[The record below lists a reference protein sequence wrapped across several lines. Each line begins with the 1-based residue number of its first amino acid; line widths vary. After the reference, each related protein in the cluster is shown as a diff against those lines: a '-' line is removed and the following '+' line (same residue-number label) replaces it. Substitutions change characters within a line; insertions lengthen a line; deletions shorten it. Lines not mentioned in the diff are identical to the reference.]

1 MGIALNKTT
10 PTESSVY
17 SDYAWSL
24 IKGADGVP
32 GAPGS
37 DGVTTYT
44 WVKYGTS
51 AAGAGLSDDPTG
63 KTYIGLA
70 FNKTTAT
77 ESTVAT
83 DYTWSLIQ
91 GPAGSTGATGVGI
104 TSVTPYFQQTAA
116 AASAPALP
124 TASPP
129 PAPWTSTEPAYA
141 ANTALWRTERILYT
155 NSTFAYTAVS
165 KVSSYAAAA
174 VAQATAD
181 GKNQIIYSTSDAT
194 GTTFV
199 TGDTW
204 RKVTT
209 LGAGG
214 KIIKEWTFTSGAW
227 QTKVY
232 SGLTLTDLDAG
243 SITTGF
249 LDVANRIQA
258 GSLVI
263 GQINT
268 LQSTLDAKAG
278 QDYVQSRATDLVTNG
293 TGLLGD
299 NTNFSGFVI
308 DKTDAPIGPALSFD
322 VNPAGVAATKFVDEY
337 LPVDTSK
344 KYKFSF
350 QAKQKGT
357 TAGGYMYSGVAAF
370 DAYKL
375 QLSPQYTMYQPN
387 TLTTLAVQLNPGDTT
402 ITIATPATP
411 FYGSAGKNAG
421 ASTHFRSIIWWDYV
435 DQGGKVWA
443 PETYSRNWSGSNY
456 WADGGITGN
465 VITLNAP
472 YVGPVRPVGTKLS
485 NGSSGGT
492 YMYGGAVNSVV
503 PKDWTAY
510 SATITGIATN
520 GASPSFATGWP
531 AGTSFAR
538 IIWLTDRT
546 SVGASD
552 TLSKHSVASVSLSD
566 ASAAQATADAVTTL
580 TDGWRYTGTTEING
594 GSIRTDTIDVIKL
607 KAGSTFTQDLNV
619 ANTFTLG
626 TATLD
631 GLIKSYGYTDAG
643 TSGFKLAKSGLVIK
657 GTGNVVD
664 GATIPTNTIDVNSI
678 KTSTLTATTINLGAT
693 GVINVDS
700 TGSIKSNNYALNS
713 TGYKLSNTGLEIN
726 DGSIDAKVLKT
737 NTAIIGDLTVGQ
749 SGGASGTIKSYDYVA
764 GSAGWKIGKNLFE
777 INNGSIAAAAL
788 NIQQGQN
795 IVPPAYADF
804 EFVPSFYNSNL
815 LVSSNATATIMTSG
829 ARFNKQYL
837 SLRTNTA
844 AAASVT
850 LGTLTTDY
858 NIPVEAGQTYIVSA
872 WLKTGSVATA
882 TYFYP
887 RWSTGVQ
894 GSGMYLGILPA
905 NGSWQRISSV
915 LTVPAGVTAM
925 NIFVY
930 SSTTTI
936 GAGFDIDG
944 VQVEIKEGALNSPST
959 WTPPSMTSVDGG
971 IIRTGEIRSN
981 TNVTVNSV
989 SQPAWSINMSGNAQF
1004 GDALVRGK
1012 MLVGQSGADVDAGQ
1026 SYIASGNYVA
1036 NTTGWKIDSSGNT
1049 EFNSGMYRGLL
1060 GAKVV
1065 KAGNIDVGAI
1075 DAENIKLGVFNK
1087 NLVRDPSFEETY
1099 SIDTASTS
1107 NYDKWRIIDQTVGTG
1122 GTVSA
1127 VRYASPR
1134 SGAWALKL
1142 ATSTVGSPTNQIQ
1155 VYSPNIAVTPGQTYV
1170 LSINAAKLTS
1180 ATVRFYVRIAG
1191 GSTQDLTE
1199 YPASSPGTQIPFS
1212 GEDGATFLENQDLT
1226 NAGDPADPN
1235 AFDNFTGQFTVPAGV
1250 NWVAVRVFNWS
1261 PSSGTA
1267 LVVDDVSVI
1276 PLGTGATELTSAGLR
1291 LFGPDGT
1298 EVASFVANRPNY
1310 FTVIK
1315 DGVNVATV
1323 DDSGDAAFNNG
1334 RFSGDLSVGGAPL
1347 IGPAY
1352 EDYSPGQN
1360 SPISPLSVIE
1370 QLPWGLVQWGG
1381 KYSNSGATNTTTGIG
1396 IMEIAVQILR
1406 GRMYKLCTSPL
1417 RVRSSVAGDAVEVR
1431 VHVEYGTY
1439 LNEDSFPAQPQVTS
1453 TQLCRVPISTIDNVQ
1468 GEAITLNKLV
1478 QWGFAD
1484 GDTITHAYNARLL
1497 LTVARV
1503 AGTGNVFVNGSSDD
1517 PIEFW
1522 LEDIGPARNSGGS
1535 DNDGGGG
1542 VIYQPAPKKTY
1553 VKTFRST
1560 SAATYKGSG
1569 AKRTDTTDVVQGYD
1583 SYNGNGKGLWIFPTM
1598 TGYIGGSA
1606 VINKIEIYAYANH
1619 WYYNSGGTAR
1629 IYAHNYSGAPGSSP
1643 SMSYVT
1649 QSTGWPKPGGRWVTL
1664 PNVGGLYNSFHD
1676 GTLKGFGMGPGPS
1689 TSKTY
1694 YGRFNGGT
1702 AALIRVTYTK

>member
-1 MGIALNKTT
+1 
-10 PTESSVY
+10 
-17 SDYAWSL
+17 
-24 IKGADGVP
+24 
-32 GAPGS
+32 
-37 DGVTTYT
+37 
-44 WVKYGTS
+44 
-51 AAGAGLSDDPTG
+51 
-63 KTYIGLA
+63 
-70 FNKTTAT
+70 
-77 ESTVAT
+77 
-83 DYTWSLIQ
+83 
-91 GPAGSTGATGVGI
+91 
-104 TSVTPYFQQTAA
+104 
-116 AASAPALP
+116 
-124 TASPP
+124 
-129 PAPWTSTEPAYA
+129 
-141 ANTALWRTERILYT
+141 
-155 NSTFAYTAVS
+155 
-165 KVSSYAAAA
+165 
-174 VAQATAD
+174 
-181 GKNQIIYSTSDAT
+181 
-194 GTTFV
+194 
-199 TGDTW
+199 
-204 RKVTT
+204 
-209 LGAGG
+209 
-214 KIIKEWTFTSGAW
+214 
-227 QTKVY
+227 
-232 SGLTLTDLDAG
+232 
-243 SITTGF
+243 
-249 LDVANRIQA
+249 
-258 GSLVI
+258 
-263 GQINT
+263 
-268 LQSTLDAKAG
+268 
-278 QDYVQSRATDLVTNG
+278 
-293 TGLLGD
+293 
-299 NTNFSGFVI
+299 
-308 DKTDAPIGPALSFD
+308 
-322 VNPAGVAATKFVDEY
+322 
-337 LPVDTSK
+337 
-344 KYKFSF
+344 
-350 QAKQKGT
+350 
-357 TAGGYMYSGVAAF
+357 
-370 DAYKL
+370 
-375 QLSPQYTMYQPN
+375 
-387 TLTTLAVQLNPGDTT
+387 
-402 ITIATPATP
+402 
-411 FYGSAGKNAG
+411 
-421 ASTHFRSIIWWDYV
+421 
-435 DQGGKVWA
+435 
-443 PETYSRNWSGSNY
+443 
-456 WADGGITGN
+456 
-465 VITLNAP
+465 
-472 YVGPVRPVGTKLS
+472 
-485 NGSSGGT
+485 
-492 YMYGGAVNSVV
+492 
-503 PKDWTAY
+503 
-510 SATITGIATN
+510 
-520 GASPSFATGWP
+520 
-531 AGTSFAR
+531 
-538 IIWLTDRT
+538 
-546 SVGASD
+546 
-552 TLSKHSVASVSLSD
+552 
-566 ASAAQATADAVTTL
+566 
-580 TDGWRYTGTTEING
+580 
-594 GSIRTDTIDVIKL
+594 L